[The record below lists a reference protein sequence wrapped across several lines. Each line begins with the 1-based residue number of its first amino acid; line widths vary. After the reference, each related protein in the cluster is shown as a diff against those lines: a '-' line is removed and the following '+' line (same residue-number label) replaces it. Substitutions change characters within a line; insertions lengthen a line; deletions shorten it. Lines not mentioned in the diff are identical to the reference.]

1 MARFLISVLL
11 FNVIVFGQN
20 APNSI
25 VVDEV
30 GKSDLRI
37 FVVCEYKLVLKTP
50 KDKEVKIFITMMG
63 NGWFAG
69 EHNDSEDFVVSAS
82 HLFSCNSTVGELSA
96 KGVLGDIDRSNN
108 DDLSVENIVA
118 MKNSKIN
125 NISAYIYDGTPIS
138 DIQILFNTSQLKTLN
153 DPDKSL
159 LMVSIPKGVV
169 HTHLPLMEDKIFDE
183 VFYKESVI
191 GKEVVARGFLLY
203 GGGWFLRYR
212 NALIEWIRPEIFQI
226 NELLDNGLSGGPVV
240 SLHNGKWYAIGVISH
255 GPMQQT
261 MRNFDMSWITI
272 VKKSFLEKRNKK

>member
-1 MARFLISVLL
+1 MARFLMFVLL
-11 FNVIVFGQN
+11 FNIALAGQN
-20 APNSI
+20 APNII

-37 FVVCEYKLVLKTP
+37 FTVCEYKLVLKNP
-50 KDKEVKIFITMMG
+50 KDKEVKIFVTMMG

-69 EHNDSEDFVVSAS
+69 EHNDSEDFIVSAS

-96 KGVLGDIDRSNN
+96 KGVFGDIDRSNSE
-108 DDLSVENIVA
+108 DLSVENIVA
-118 MKNSKIN
+118 MKDGKIN
-125 NISAYIYDGTPIS
+125 SISGYTHEGIAVLGIK
-138 DIQILFNTSQLKTLN
+138 ILFNTMQLKTLN
-153 DPDKSL
+153 DPDKAL
-159 LMVSIPKGVV
+159 LSVFVPEGTN
-169 HTHLPLMEDKIFDE
+169 HTHLSLFEDKIFDE
-183 VFYKESVI
+183 IFYKESVI

-203 GGGWFLRYR
+203 STGWFLRYR
-212 NALIEWIRPEIFQI
+212 NALIEWIRLEIFQI

-272 VKKSFLEKRNKK
+272 VKKSFLNSRNKK